1 MRMNK
6 NYGIDDIKS
15 LDFRTGVRTRIQMYL
30 GSDDNE
36 GTYQALKEIIN
47 NSTDEAIAG
56 FGSQIDIFVS
66 ELDNRI
72 VVRDYGRG
80 VPFGIREDGE
90 NVLVS
95 IYSRSHTGGKFEEG
109 AYKNSSGLNGIGAK
123 CVCLS
128 SKKFLV
134 QSYRNKKCAEARFEE
149 GILKSYKEFDTP
161 GSDNGTFIEFI
172 PDPTVF
178 KNGKIGYSYERICN
192 DIKDIS
198 YLYTGVVFNVKN
210 FDTGKKVS
218 YCAKNGIVDFVKD
231 NIKKPLHS
239 HIITANV
246 SDGIDKVEIAFQ
258 WGSTH
263 EESYVFVNGLR
274 CPEGGSPITGAKTAI
289 TRTFN
294 SLSKENFDGD
304 SIRENLFYV
313 INCSVAQPSFANQTK
328 SKINNANLRTLA
340 SNAFSDALKQMKMKY
355 SSEFETI
362 TELLQRL
369 AKAEA
374 AAEKER
380 QRVLNTAREIEKN
393 QKKKVFAS
401 DKLKDAEFLG
411 EGSTLLVAEGDSA
424 LGGLAQGRDY
434 TKYGIMAVRGKIINC
449 LSNPEEKI
457 FNNEEIKLLLSA
469 MNIVP
474 GKYNA
479 KNLRYGRLAICTDAD
494 SDGYHIGLLIMA
506 ALQYLAPNFIKEGR
520 LCWLRSPLYIVTNGR
535 TESYY
540 FTDEEFKAVKSKIKG
555 EVQRNKGLGSLEAEQ
570 AHRSMFD
577 PAYQRMDVMK
587 WDEDAID
594 LLYKLMGEDVEPRRE
609 FIFKNVDFA
618 EVKE

>member
-1 MRMNK
+1 M

-15 LDFRTGVRTRIQMYL
+15 LDFREGVRTRIQMYL

-56 FGSQIDIFVS
+56 FGTKIEILVDEKTNTVG
-66 ELDNRI
+66 
-72 VVRDYGRG
+72 VRDYGRG

-128 SKKFLV
+128 SKHFYV
-134 QSYRNKKCAEARFEE
+134 ISYRDGKAASADFTE
-149 GILKSYKEFDTP
+149 GVLTEYKEQSASKP
-161 GSDNGTFIEFI
+161 NGTFVCFT
-172 PDPTVF
+172 PDPKVF
-178 KNGKIGYSYERICN
+178 KNGEIGYSYDKICK
-192 DIKDIS
+192 DIHDIS
-198 YLYTGVVFNVKN
+198 YLYTGLTFVITNINTNK
-210 FDTGKKVS
+210 TQT

-231 NIKKPLHS
+231 NVSKPLHS
-239 HIITANV
+239 HIVTASA
-246 SDGIDKVEIAFQ
+246 SDESDKVEIAFQ
-258 WGSTH
+258 WGSQH

-294 SLSKENFDGD
+294 SLSKQDFDGD
-304 SIRENLFYV
+304 SIRQNLFYV

-340 SNAFSDALKQMKMKY
+340 SNAFSDALKQMKIKY
-355 SSEFETI
+355 STEFDTI
-362 TELLQRL
+362 VEMLKKIAR
-369 AKAEA
+369 AEA
-374 AAEKER
+374 AAEKARR
-380 QRVLNTAREIEKN
+380 QVLEAVKDIEKN
-393 QKKKVFAS
+393 QKKKVFSS

-411 EGSTLLVAEGDSA
+411 EDSTLLVAEGDSA

-434 TKYGIMAVRGKIINC
+434 TKYGIMAIRGKIINC

-479 KNLRYGRLAICTDAD
+479 KNLRYGRLAICSDAD

-506 ALQYLAPNFIKEGR
+506 ALQYLAPDFIKEGR
-520 LCWLRSPLYIVTNGR
+520 LCWLRSPLYIVTNGK

-540 FTDEEFKAVKSKIKG
+540 FTDEEFDKVKNKIKG
-555 EVQRNKGLGSLEAEQ
+555 EVQRNKGLGSLEPEQ
-570 AHRSMFD
+570 ARKSMFT
-577 PAYQRMDVMK
+577 PEYQRMDVLE
-587 WDEDAID
+587 WNEDAVT
-594 LLYKLMGEDVEPRRE
+594 LLYNLMSEDVEPRRE
-609 FIFKNVDFA
+609 FIFKNVDFSKIS
-618 EVKE
+618 E